1 MSMGQAAGHAATM
14 CVDKKIL
21 PREVDGKELRA
32 LLVKDGAHLDQ
43 PPMGYWEK
51 MRSSEGELVIGF
63 MDGVQIKSKDAPP
76 FM

>member
-1 MSMGQAAGHAATM
+1 MSMGQAAGHAASL
-14 CVDKKIL
+14 CVDRKIL

-32 LLVKDGAHLDQ
+32 LLVKDGAHLDG

-51 MRSSEGELVIGF
+51 FRKTEGEIVIGF
-63 MDGVQIKSKDAPP
+63 MDGAHIQSKDAPP